1 MKKMLKR
8 NSGFTLI
15 ELIVVIAILAILAGV
30 GTVAYSG
37 YINKA
42 HKAND
47 IQLAGDV
54 RYALELAAVTPGTTL
69 GEGGTIV
76 LQYDKAPEYVGNGS
90 TEADKNAAA
99 KTLEAAV
106 EKAFGKDANLKLQY
120 SKWNEEGT
128 GGTTAADILSM
139 ISNDVDGAMNSIQ
152 SLTTALASLDV
163 TKFDNTG
170 LGAFVDKKSGGNT
183 NADATTKANAA
194 TMYVSSLVNKT
205 YVENAEDDA
214 LQNLWDLSAPRGK
227 MYIDETKINQ
237 IVTNTGEQ
245 GTGSL
250 LGNLAVFYASIYTAA
265 KENGNDTIEKYLTD
279 EFAQNIAYNMTYS
292 NMDSTA
298 AVKKELGVLN
308 EKLVN
313 QTFNITNEHSD
324 GLQAFRGAM
333 QAVNEID
340 GQLTNSDYSS
350 DNLYTGKGTQLVNA
364 YLNGGKELDPNAS
377 QIAITCIK
385 NGDTYTISSY
395 PFFD

>member
-54 RYALELAAVTPGTTL
+54 RYALELAAVTPGTNL
-69 GEGGTIV
+69 GNGGTIV
-76 LQYDKAPEYVGNGS
+76 LQYNDVPKYVGNDDDA
-90 TEADKNAAA
+90 TKA
-99 KTLEAAV
+99 LEAAV
-106 EKAFGKDANLKLQY
+106 LKAFGEGANLKLQY
-120 SKWNEEGT
+120 NKWDEEGT
-128 GGTTAADILSM
+128 GGTTAAGILSM
-139 ISNDVDGAMNSIQ
+139 VKDDVDGTMKTIQ
-152 SLTTALASLDV
+152 SLTTALSSLDV
-163 TKFDNTG
+163 AQFDNTG
-170 LGAFVDKKSGGNT
+170 LGAFVEEKSGGNT

-205 YVENAEDDA
+205 FDENAEDDA
-214 LQNLWDLSAPRGK
+214 LQGLWDLSAPQGK
-227 MYIDETKINQ
+227 MTIDSTKIDQ
-237 IVTNTGEQ
+237 IVTNSGER

-265 KENGNDTIEKYLTD
+265 KENSNKTVEEYLTNS
-279 EFAQNIAYNMTYS
+279 FAQNIASYIESDNLTS
-292 NMDSTA
+292 SA
-298 AVKKELGVLN
+298 AVKKELNELN
-308 EKLVN
+308 NLLANE
-313 QTFNITNEHSD
+313 TFNITNEHNN

-350 DNLYTGKGTQLVNA
+350 DNLYAGKGTQLVNA
-364 YLNGGKELDPNAS
+364 YLAGGSVLGNTNLNLAES
-377 QIAITCIK
+377 SIAITCIK